1 MRQLTW
7 RGERVTLPTWR
18 SLDRADRQLLGL
30 WLVLRVL
37 TCLWVALVATLRPL
51 TEREQA
57 IAAWPPSAPF
67 GAWLERVLLAPWER
81 RDAVYYISIV
91 VRGYRLD
98 DGTASFHPLLSW
110 LATLLAWVVG
120 SPLLALMLV
129 VSLASALLLLS
140 FERLARLDLEP
151 EAARTA
157 TLLLAFSPLGFI
169 LFTPYTES
177 VFLLCGVL
185 CLLWARRRSW
195 WLAGLAGGLAALTR
209 QQGIFLVLPLAWELW
224 EASGRRWRDALAAW
238 RDWLALALVPA
249 GLLVWL
255 VYRAIALNDLRAD
268 LSDPQALIFSLLI
281 SSSTKNVVPVQE
293 FLWPWQAL
301 GLAFQKFSYAPE
313 YSLMIDLVL
322 GFGFVVLLAA
332 AWRHLRTSYRIY
344 AVAIVLVSFSFHT
357 GMLFPY
363 FSLPRH
369 LYVAF
374 PVFIGLGPVFRS
386 PWPRAMMVVGGLA
399 TALFLLTQ
407 YVFEG
412 WVP

>member
-7 RGERVTLPTWR
+7 RGLRITLPAWR
-18 SLDRADRQLLGL
+18 GLDQADLQLLGL
-30 WLVLRVL
+30 WLLLRLL
-37 TCLWVALVATLRPL
+37 TWAWAALVAPLRPL
-51 TEREQA
+51 TEREQT

-81 RDAVYYISIV
+81 RDAVYYINIV

-110 LATLLAWVVG
+110 LATPIAWLVG

-129 VSLASALLLLS
+129 VSLASALLLLA
-140 FERLARLDLEP
+140 FERLARLDLAP
-151 EAARTA
+151 DAARTG

-185 CLLWARRRSW
+185 CLLWARQRSW

-209 QQGIFLVLPLAWELW
+209 QQGIFLALPLAWELW

-238 RDWLALALVPA
+238 RAWLALTLVPA

-255 VYRAIALNDLRAD
+255 VYRAIVLNDLRAD

-301 GLAFQKFSYAPE
+301 GLALQKFSYAPE

-322 GFGFVVLLAA
+322 GAGFVVLLTA
-332 AWRHLRTSYRIY
+332 AWRHMRASYRIY
-344 AVAIVLVSFSFHT
+344 AVAITLISFSFHT

-374 PVFIGLGPVFRS
+374 PVFIGLGLSVPAAEGAGADGHRRAGDVAVPVD
-386 PWPRAMMVVGGLA
+386 AVCA
-399 TALFLLTQ
+399 
-407 YVFEG
+407 
-412 WVP
+412 